1 MPPRRTLALLLLS
14 YFAFISL
21 GLPDAIDGV
30 AWPAVRETFDQ
41 PIGQLG
47 WLGVTGM
54 IGYVSTGFFAGWLTA
69 RIGIGRLLLASSFSI
84 VCAQLGYALAP
95 NWATMVAIG
104 LLSGIGA
111 GAIDSA
117 INAFAAHRFSHRV
130 MNWIHAC
137 YGIGAT
143 LGPMLMTLVLA
154 MNWSWRIGY
163 GILSGIIAV
172 MCVGFAM
179 TLRLWDEPPGDSQL
193 EQKVE
198 APPVQRATLA
208 AAIRRPMV
216 WAQIALFFFYT
227 GLEASIGKWAASLL
241 IESRGVDIRTAGIT
255 VGVYWA
261 CLTAGRIAF
270 GALAH
275 HFKSTVLIR
284 IALMCSPIC
293 AGVICLRIAPAI
305 TIVAIAALGF
315 FLAPI
320 FPMLMSLTPS
330 RVGPAFAQHSIG
342 FQISAAALGAAAISG
357 TAGALA
363 QEISLEA
370 IPRFLFGV
378 AVVVTVIYFISS
390 ISLES
395 PEEQPQISAD

>member
-54 IGYVSTGFFAGWLTA
+54 IGYVSSGFLAGVLTA
-69 RIGIGRLLLASSFSI
+69 RMGIGRLLLASSFSI

-104 LLSGIGA
+104 LLSGVGA

-163 GILSGIIAV
+163 GILSGIIAI

-179 TLRLWDEPPGDSQL
+179 TLRLWDEPADDASVKEEGVPI
-193 EQKVE
+193 E
-198 APPVQRATLA
+198 RATLA

-227 GLEASIGKWAASLL
+227 GLEASVGKWAASLL

-261 CLTAGRIAF
+261 CLTIGRIAF

-275 HFKSTVLIR
+275 HFRSTLLIR
-284 IALMCSPIC
+284 IALLCVPIC
-293 AGVICLRIAPAI
+293 AGVICLRVAPAI
-305 TIVAIAALGF
+305 TIIAIAALGF

-320 FPMLMSLTPS
+320 FPMLMSLTPN
-330 RVGPAFAQHSIG
+330 RVGAAFAQHSIG
-342 FQISAAALGAAAISG
+342 FQISAAALGAAAISA
-357 TAGALA
+357 TSGALA
-363 QEISLEA
+363 QEVSLEA
-370 IPRFLFGV
+370 IPRFLFAV
-378 AVVVTVIYFISS
+378 AIVVLLIYFASGTS
-390 ISLES
+390 VGNL
-395 PEEQPQISAD
+395 EEQPQINTD